1 MHAMWYTSL
10 RSHGKGFRR
19 GVAALVLGVVAGAL
33 FLGAPAA
40 SQAQIPTNTPYD
52 LRTEGYV
59 ALGYLANV
67 PNVSTGISA
76 FHLFGGGWGWF
87 ADVKHSL
94 DDRADSDIFK
104 ADMTLEEAEFLGHP
118 RFADESEYTSVNL
131 GAMRAFHPE
140 IAVYLG
146 AGYTSRTAFRGLR
159 DPTGELGD
167 EGGHYFV
174 EDDIETRQGVN
185 AVGGIVMQAGRNLF
199 IRLGGELFPA
209 GVNAGVYLA
218 MPR

>member
-1 MHAMWYTSL
+1 MQGIRCTSL
-10 RSHGKGFRR
+10 RAEAEGWSSGLA
-19 GVAALVLGVVAGAL
+19 GVVVAVVAGLTLLL
-33 FLGAPAA
+33 FPSAVEG
-40 SQAQIPTNTPYD
+40 QVPTDTPYD

-59 ALGYLANV
+59 GMGYLANV
-67 PNVSTGISA
+67 PNVGTGLSA
-76 FHLFGGGWGWF
+76 FQLFGGGWGWF
-87 ADVKHSL
+87 VDVKHSL
-94 DDRADSDIFK
+94 DDRADSEIFK

-118 RFADESEYTSVNL
+118 RFADESEYTSVNV

-140 IAVYLG
+140 IAVYVG
-146 AGYTSRTAFRGLR
+146 AGYTSRTAFQGFR

-174 EDDIETRQGVN
+174 EDDVETRQGVN

-209 GVNAGVYLA
+209 GANAGVYLA
-218 MPR
+218 LPR